1 MIGHK
6 KSALHEDNLFS
17 YHDSDQQIAEYLRAS
32 PDFFARNP
40 DLLLEIEV
48 PHHQRGAVSLVERRL
63 AMHREECGELRNRL
77 EEIVDVAH
85 QNDNLAELLHYFSM
99 GLISANSLGDVLR
112 FTQSTLSS
120 RLDCE
125 EMRVLLFE
133 NELLEACL
141 HDAPASVRLADSGFA
156 QKAAGL
162 HTRRPVYCGY
172 MTAPRLRQFF
182 PGTLLDVRSASVI
195 RLSHTSPTASV
206 DIGYLALASENR
218 SRFAPHMGTE
228 FLGRFGALLSA
239 RLAVFYD

>member
-6 KSALHEDNLFS
+6 KSTLHEDNLFD

-40 DLLLEIEV
+40 ELLLEIEV
-48 PHHQRGAVSLVERRL
+48 PHHERGAVSLVERRL
-63 AMHREECGELRNRL
+63 SMHREQSSDLRERL

-85 QNDNLAELLHYFSM
+85 QNDNLAELLHYFSV
-99 GLISANSLGDVLR
+99 GLISASSLGDVLR

-141 HDAPASVRLADSGFA
+141 YDAPASVRLADSGFA
-156 QKAAGL
+156 RSAATL

-172 MTAPRLRQFF
+172 MTAPRLEQFF

-195 RLSHTSPTASV
+195 RLTHTTPTSTV

-228 FLGRFGALLSA
+228 FLGRFGSLLSA

>member
-133 NELLEACL
+133 NEL
-141 HDAPASVRLADSGFA
+141 S
-156 QKAAGL
+156 
-162 HTRRPVYCGY
+162 
-172 MTAPRLRQFF
+172 
-182 PGTLLDVRSASVI
+182 
-195 RLSHTSPTASV
+195 
-206 DIGYLALASENR
+206 
-218 SRFAPHMGTE
+218 SRFAYTPSGILWLHDSPQVETVFPRHFAGCS
-228 FLGRFGALLSA
+228 LCFGDQALAYISH
-239 RLAVFYD
+239 RQR